1 MALLIASDMHKDM
14 AGQPLLRGV
23 SFKLE
28 RRERMTIAG
37 RNGAGK
43 TTLLRMLAGETS
55 IDRGELSVAK
65 GVRIALHDQ
74 RPPRVREMALRDYVL
89 SGCVEELAIEAE
101 LAELEARMAA
111 GDSDEALLA
120 RYARAQGRLEAR
132 GGYLWRDRATVMA
145 RGLGFVEGDLD
156 RPLDTFSG
164 GQLTRASLARAL
176 ATGADVLLLDEPTNH
191 LDIESLEWLEQTL
204 VELDAAVVLVA
215 HDRWFL
221 EAVGTAVLELEAGR
235 SRFFAGTWH
244 QWRKEQAAREIALGR
259 AIDSQRAE
267 IARMERFIERFRYKA
282 SKARQAQSRV
292 KKLAKIERIERDP
305 AAGKG
310 LDFEFAAP
318 QRSGRVIFELTD
330 GRVEIGGDE
339 DEDRSADGRA
349 RGADGGSATKSP
361 VVLLQRAELW
371 LERGEHVSLVGPNGS
386 GKTTLIETLA
396 GRRELAA
403 GKLSTGHNVK
413 VGYLSQH
420 ADELG
425 AGGDPGQSVL
435 DAAQRATAL
444 TQGKAR
450 ALLGR
455 FLFSGEDA
463 EKPLEG
469 LSGGER
475 RRLSLAILVH
485 SGANVLILDEPT
497 NHLDIESREALE
509 DALRAF
515 AGAVLLVSH
524 DRALLDA
531 VGTRTVSVEQRTL
544 HSYVG
549 GWPEY
554 VRVREER
561 RAIGGDDFAPGS
573 ATTGASSTRHIGG
586 APPSAPA
593 ELTTNGAGA
602 NADPAGG
609 GSASASPRKG
619 KAKPKA
625 KGPSKNRLS
634 AQQQAEQVVEQAEA
648 AMRALE
654 SELSEPAAWASKYES
669 AKSEARHT
677 AARRAVEDA
686 YARLEALID

>member
-1 MALLIASDMHKDM
+1 MALLTASDLHKDI
-14 AGQPLLRGV
+14 AGKPLFSGV
-23 SFKLE
+23 SFRLE
-28 RRERMTIAG
+28 RRERLTLAG

-43 TTLLRMLAGETS
+43 TTLLRMLAGES
-55 IDRGELSVAK
+55 AIDRGELSVAK
-65 GVRIALHDQ
+65 GVRVALHDQ
-74 RPPRVREMALRDYVL
+74 RPPRRREMALRDYVL
-89 SGCVEELAIEAE
+89 SGCAEELRIEAQ

-111 GDSDEALLA
+111 GDAGEATLA
-120 RYARAQGRLEAR
+120 RYAAAQARLEAR
-132 GGYLWRDRATVMA
+132 GGYLWRNRATAMA
-145 RGLGFVEGDLD
+145 HGLGFREVDLE
-156 RPLDTFSG
+156 RALDTFSG
-164 GQLTRASLARAL
+164 GELTRASLARAL

-221 EAVGTAVLELEAGR
+221 EAVGTAVLELYGASPARG
-235 SRFFAGTWH
+235 RFFAGSWH
-244 QWRKEQAAREIALGR
+244 QWRREQAAREIALGK
-259 AIDSQRAE
+259 AIDAQKAE
-267 IARMERFIERFRYKA
+267 IERMERFIERFRYKA

-292 KKLAKIERIERDP
+292 KKLAKMERIEREP
-305 AAGKG
+305 ADQRA
-310 LDFEFAAP
+310 LEFKFSAP
-318 QRSGRVIFELTD
+318 ARSGRVIFEL
-330 GRVEIGGDE
+330 
-339 DEDRSADGRA
+339 ADA
-349 RGADGGSATKSP
+349 RIEVGEGADSVT
-361 VVLLQRAELW
+361 LLEGAELW

-396 GRRELAA
+396 GRRPLAA
-403 GKLSTGHNVK
+403 GKLSTGHNVR

-420 ADELG
+420 AEELG
-425 AGGDPGQSVL
+425 AGGPPEQSVL

-444 TQGKAR
+444 SPNRAR

-463 EKPLEG
+463 EKPLSG

-475 RRLSLAILVH
+475 RRLSLAVLV
-485 SGANVLILDEPT
+485 GAGANPPNVLILDEPT

-515 AGAVLLVSH
+515 PGAVLLVSH

-531 VGTRTVSVEQRTL
+531 VGSRTIAVEEGSLR
-544 HSYVG
+544 SYLG

-554 VRVREER
+554 VRARDER
-561 RAIGGDDFAPGS
+561 RANGSGADALAIGAAPGS
-573 ATTGASSTRHIGG
+573 ADG
-586 APPSAPA
+586 PSAD
-593 ELTTNGAGA
+593 GAGSGRS
-602 NADPAGG
+602 GG
-609 GSASASPRKG
+609 GDRAAAPVAQTQK
-619 KAKPKA
+619 KARPKQ

-634 AQQQAEQVVEQAEA
+634 AQEQAERAVEQAEA
-648 AMRALE
+648 AMRDLE
-654 SELSEPAAWASKYES
+654 DELADPAAWATRYES